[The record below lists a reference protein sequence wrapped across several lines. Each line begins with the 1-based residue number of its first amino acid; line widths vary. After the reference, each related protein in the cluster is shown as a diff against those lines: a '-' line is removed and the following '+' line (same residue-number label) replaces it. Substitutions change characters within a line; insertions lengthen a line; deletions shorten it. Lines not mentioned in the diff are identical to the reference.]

1 MVEYGIAAGA
11 HAGSDGMSFAWTVP
25 AVDNPALL
33 LIAGIVAVGFVW
45 KFVR

>member
-11 HAGSDGMSFAWTVP
+11 HGGSGGMSLAWAGP
-25 AVDNPALL
+25 FVDNPAVL

>member
-11 HAGSDGMSFAWTVP
+11 HGGSGGMSFVWNGSFT
-25 AVDNPALL
+25 DNPALL
-33 LIAGIVAVGFVW
+33 LIAGIVAVGFFW